1 MWGKQNRQSGGNRD
15 KERRIDRRTV
25 LKSIGVMGTTAGGA
39 SAFTDRVRGERLRS
53 NASAAFVRDVGKL
66 AALPNTVTIRAS
78 DQQAVQYTFT
88 VSGRAE
94 RGSNTDSGD
103 VVSGNVVAGT
113 VAQRDADSF
122 GFSGQITSFA
132 MAGGPATVAVNGT
145 EVDNPV
151 GLPESDGDGADS
163 TQETDCVPIRPIR
176 SDAPVTEFYGY
187 EPDVDEPNS
196 QRSNTGLEGDG
207 VSRLLLYEGPSGTSL
222 VMFHGGGEN
231 DQGGAATFE
240 ITGLPAAGEWVVLD
254 DDYEGS
260 RDEFQISETSAVLNW
275 AWGVEGRSDGA
286 VFRGL
291 GDAFE
296 IRIDP
301 AFNEDARLEPFGPG
315 RIEHWELLSATGDGF
330 TAYRFPLDRPLVL
343 GTETC

>member
-1 MWGKQNRQSGGNRD
+1 MGGESNRRWEED
-15 KERRIDRRTV
+15 LAKEREIDRRTV
-25 LKSIGVMGTTAGGA
+25 LKSLGAIGTTIG
-39 SAFTDRVRGERLRS
+39 SVHAFTDRVRSDQGVTS
-53 NASAAFVRDVGKL
+53 TAFVRDVSDL
-66 AALPNTVTIRAS
+66 ATLPNTVTIRAS
-78 DQQAVQYTFT
+78 SQQTVRYSFI
-88 VSGRAE
+88 VSGAAE

-103 VVSGNVVAGT
+103 VVSGNVVTGA
-113 VAQRDADSF
+113 VSRRRADSF
-122 GFSGQITSFA
+122 EFSGQIISFTLV
-132 MAGGPATVAVNGT
+132 GGPATVAVNGT
-145 EVDNPV
+145 VVDNPV
-151 GLPESDGDGADS
+151 GLPESGEDDGDS
-163 TQETDCVPIRPIR
+163 TQDTNCIPIRPIR
-176 SDAPVTEFYGY
+176 SDESVTEFYGY

-207 VSRLLLYEGPSGTSL
+207 VSRLLLYQGPGGLSL

-231 DQGGAATFE
+231 DRGGAATFE
-240 ITGLPAAGEWVVLD
+240 ITGLPTEGEWVVLD

-260 RDEFQISETSAVLNW
+260 RDEFQIAETRAVLNW

-315 RIEHWELLSATGDGF
+315 RIEHWELLSATGDGL
-330 TAYRFPLDRPLVL
+330 TAYRLPLDQPLVIS
-343 GTETC
+343 GETC